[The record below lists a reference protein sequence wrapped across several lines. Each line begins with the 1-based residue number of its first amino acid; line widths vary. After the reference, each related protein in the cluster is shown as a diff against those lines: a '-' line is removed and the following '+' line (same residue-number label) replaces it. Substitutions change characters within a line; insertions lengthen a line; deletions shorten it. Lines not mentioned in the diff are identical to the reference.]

1 MVTNVCSSL
10 LWVLIYYLFTLY
22 DVKEEFT
29 VNRKNWILKFIGC
42 YALIKLCNLGIA
54 LLHLFLLCF
63 TSSDTVNSALMVG
76 NLITNVSLSL
86 YI

>member
-10 LWVLIYYLFTLY
+10 FWVLIYYLFTLY

-29 VNRKNWILKFIGC
+29 VNRKNWILKVIGC

-63 TSSDTVNSALMVG
+63 ISSDTVNSALMIG
-76 NLITNVSLSL
+76 NLLTNVSLSL